1 MHTPH
6 IHVRNTLIVRHSQG
20 KLTPEIQSQFITR
33 NWISWGRR
41 DGQWAKCLP
50 HKPENLSSCLLPSHI
65 KMGVLVHDCDTSPG
79 EETGG
84 PIELQAPDSLR
95 GHVSKSK
102 LELDWRRHLASASG
116 TGVHACTHMGMR
128 KRAFTHTQTHWVG
141 TINLLYRQI
150 KGRKGIKLSQRT
162 KASDKIERLFL
173 VIPQYNWA
181 PIWIKMT
188 PAGLSRVSLLG
199 SMACLEQEGLGRR
212 KCVARRWVLRSQM
225 LKPHPVWQFSSCW
238 LWITM

>member
-1 MHTPH
+1 MNTCNPSTEKARDTKASGACWAPALPRDPYLKGGHQCLLVSTYAQARMHTPH

-33 NWISWGRR
+33 KWISWGRR
-41 DGQWAKCLP
+41 VGQWAKCLP

-65 KMGVLVHDCDTSPG
+65 KMGVLAHDCDTSPG

-102 LELDWRRHLASASG
+102 LEHDWKRHLASASG
-116 TGVHACTHMGMR
+116 AGVHACTHMGMR
-128 KRAFTHTQTHWVG
+128 KRAFAHTQTHRVG

-150 KGRKGIKLSQRT
+150 KGRKGIKLSQKT
-162 KASDKIERLFL
+162 KASDKI
-173 VIPQYNWA
+173 
-181 PIWIKMT
+181 
-188 PAGLSRVSLLG
+188 
-199 SMACLEQEGLGRR
+199 
-212 KCVARRWVLRSQM
+212 
-225 LKPHPVWQFSSCW
+225 
-238 LWITM
+238 